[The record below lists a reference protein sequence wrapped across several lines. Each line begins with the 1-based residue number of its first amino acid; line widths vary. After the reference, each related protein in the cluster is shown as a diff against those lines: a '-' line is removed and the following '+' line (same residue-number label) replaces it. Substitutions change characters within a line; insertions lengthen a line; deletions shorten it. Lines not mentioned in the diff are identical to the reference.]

1 MASFLDELKRRNVL
15 RVAAAYAL
23 VSWILIESGSV
34 LLPTFGA
41 PEYVFKIYVMLIFG
55 GFVISLVIAWV
66 FEITPDGV
74 RLEKDLDRKHYKP
87 PARNSVNFVLIG
99 LLVVALVVSISFNMS
114 DLRNANAPLDSGLDE
129 MSVAVL
135 PFENRSTDPEN
146 GYFAD
151 GIQEDL
157 LNRLAGIDSL
167 HVISRTSANEYR
179 NTTKNVSIIGEELG
193 VEAIVQ
199 GAVQRLGDK
208 IRVTVSLIDVRADKQ
223 IWAETYNKDASLQD
237 IFELQTEI
245 SSQITTSLDAA
256 LTPEDEQRLA
266 AVPTV
271 HDEAYRLFVVGQVN
285 LSQRRFD
292 TLLKAREQFEQAVKL
307 DPDYARA
314 YSALAETIIVLYF
327 NHQALSPDE
336 AIQLANAAV
345 DNALRLDP
353 ENANAYAVRGF
364 IETIQWGRTRLGAGN
379 IRAADDFR
387 RALDLNENLANAYV
401 WFSLLRE
408 NEDDVDGA
416 IEMLALALE
425 VDPRSRTPL
434 VNLSH
439 LYSLK
444 GDNAAATNVL
454 VRAIEFFPGW
464 EIPVRDLSVHL
475 QRLGRL
481 DEAIAWAAEDA
492 RISDDPLAGSN
503 ALGIFRL
510 FGNSEAITA
519 FMADFPTD
527 HPVSRIGMG
536 LEKFIRND
544 YQGVLDVLENIPP
557 GVAGVQGMAYPL
569 MIRASILLEDYERA
583 REILR
588 LDSPQLF
595 ADEAIVVNRFNLASA
610 VMLAFVEQQLGN
622 TDAASRLME
631 QGLVVTATLPRVGF
645 SGYGIR
651 DVQILA
657 LQGYTSTALDRLED
671 AIAEGFVSVMPFDV
685 WTVDADPLIA
695 SLRSEPRFLDIRRVV
710 EARIDVMSQ
719 SVAAARDAGDWGE
732 LLSRAGQHLSA
743 ATR

>member
-1 MASFLDELKRRNVL
+1 MASFLEELRRRNVL

-41 PEYVFKIYVMLIFG
+41 PEYVFKIYVLLILG

-74 RLEKDLDRKHYKP
+74 KLEKNLDRKHYKP

-114 DLRNANAPLDSGLDE
+114 DLRNANAPLDSGLNDL
-129 MSVAVL
+129 SVAVL

-157 LNRLAGIDSL
+157 LNRLAGIGSL

-179 NTTKNVSIIGEELG
+179 NTTKNVSVIGEELG
-193 VEAIVQ
+193 VATIVQ
-199 GAVQRLGDK
+199 GAVQRSGDK
-208 IRVTVSLIDVRADKQ
+208 ILVTVSLIDARADKQ
-223 IWAETYNKDASLQD
+223 LWAETYNKDASLQD

-245 SSQITTSLDAA
+245 SSQITLALDAA

-266 AVPTV
+266 AIPTE
-271 HDEAYRLFVVGQVN
+271 HDEAYKLFVVGQVN
-285 LSQRRFD
+285 LSQRKFD
-292 TLLKAREQFEQAVKL
+292 TVLKAREQFEQAVKL

-314 YSALAETIIVLYF
+314 YAALAETIMVLYT
-327 NHQALSPDE
+327 NHQAISSDE
-336 AIQLANAAV
+336 ARRLAGAAL

-353 ENANAYAVRGF
+353 DNANAYAVRGF
-364 IETIQWGRTRLGAGN
+364 IETSQWQRTRTGAGN
-379 IRAADDFR
+379 IRAAEDFR
-387 RALDLNENLANAYV
+387 KALELNENLANAYV
-401 WFSLLRE
+401 WFSLLRQE
-408 NEDDVDGA
+408 EGDVDGA
-416 IEMLALALE
+416 IEMLAQALE

-434 VNLSH
+434 VNLSD
-439 LYSLK
+439 LYALK
-444 GDNAAATNVL
+444 GEIEASTDL
-454 VRAIEFFPGW
+454 LIRAMEYFPDW
-464 EIPVRDLSVHL
+464 ELPVRRLSQHL
-475 QRLGRL
+475 QKLGRL

-492 RISDDPLAGSN
+492 RLSGDPLAGSN

-510 FGNSEAITA
+510 FGDSDAITA

-527 HPVSRIGMG
+527 HPVSPFGVG
-536 LEKFIRND
+536 LENFVRDD
-544 YQGVLDVLENIPP
+544 YQGALDTLATIQADVI
-557 GVAGVQGMAYPL
+557 GIQARVYPL
-569 MIRASILLEDYERA
+569 MVRAAILLEDYERA
-583 REILR
+583 REIL
-588 LDSPQLF
+588 LVDSPTLF
-595 ADEAIVVNRFNLASA
+595 ADRANVVDRFNLASA
-610 VMLAFVEQQLGN
+610 VMLAFVEQRLGN
-622 TDAASRLME
+622 SDAANRLLE
-631 QGLVVTATLPRVGF
+631 QALVVTATLPRVG
-645 SGYGIR
+645 SAGHGIR

-657 LQGYTSTALDRLED
+657 LQGHTSAALDRLAD
-671 AIAEGFVSVMPFDV
+671 AIAEGFVSVMPFDF

-695 SLRSEPRFLDIRRVV
+695 SLRSEPGFLEMREEV
-710 EARIDVMSQ
+710 EARINLMRQ
-719 SVAAARDAGDWGE
+719 SVEAARDADDWSE

>member
-1 MASFLDELKRRNVL
+1 MTSFLDELKRRNVL

-34 LLPTFGA
+34 LLPTVGA
-41 PEYVFKIYVMLIFG
+41 PEYVFQIYVLLIFG

-74 RLEKDLDRKHYKP
+74 RLEKDLDRKNYKP

-114 DLRNANAPLDSGLDE
+114 DLRVANSPLESSLNDL
-129 MSVAVL
+129 SVAVL

-157 LNRLAGIDSL
+157 LNRLAGIGSL

-179 NTTKNVSIIGEELG
+179 NTTKNVSVIGEELG
-193 VEAIVQ
+193 VATIVQ
-199 GAVQRLGDK
+199 GAVQRSGDK
-208 IRVTVSLIDVRADKQ
+208 IRVTVSLIDARADKQ
-223 IWAETYNKDASLQD
+223 LWAETYNKDASLQD

-245 SSQITTSLDAA
+245 SSQITSALDAA

-266 AVPTV
+266 AIPTE
-271 HDEAYRLFVVGQVN
+271 HDEAYKLFVVGQVN

-314 YSALAETIIVLYF
+314 YAALAETIMVLYT
-327 NHQALSPDE
+327 NHQAINPDE
-336 AIQLANAAV
+336 ARQLAGAAL

-353 ENANAYAVRGF
+353 DNANAYAVRGL
-364 IETIQWGRTRLGAGN
+364 IETNQWQRTRTGAGN

-387 RALDLNENLANAYV
+387 RALELNENLSNAYV
-401 WFSLLRE
+401 WFSLLRQE
-408 NEDDVDGA
+408 EGDDDGA
-416 IEMLALALE
+416 IEMLAQALE
-425 VDPRSRTPL
+425 VDPRSRNPL
-434 VNLSH
+434 VNLSE
-439 LYSLK
+439 LYALK
-444 GDNAAATNVL
+444 SENEASTDVL
-454 VRAIEFFPGW
+454 IKSMEYFPEW
-464 EIPVRDLSVHL
+464 ELPVRRLSQHL
-475 QRLGRL
+475 QKLGRL

-510 FGNSEAITA
+510 FGDSEAITA

-527 HPVSRIGMG
+527 HPVSPFGVG
-536 LEKFIRND
+536 LEKFVRDD
-544 YQGVLDVLENIPP
+544 YQGALDTLATIQ
-557 GVAGVQGMAYPL
+557 AGGIGIQSRVYPL
-569 MIRASILLEDYERA
+569 MVRAAILLEDYERA

-595 ADEAIVVNRFNLASA
+595 AEEANVVDRFNLASA
-610 VMLAFVEQQLGN
+610 VMLAFVEQRLGN
-622 TDAASRLME
+622 SDAANRLLE
-631 QGLVVTATLPRVGF
+631 QALIISATVPRVGF
-645 SGYGIR
+645 AGHGIR

-657 LQGYTSTALDRLED
+657 LQGHTSAALDRLED
-671 AIAEGFVSVMPFDV
+671 AIAEGFVSMMPFDF

-695 SLRSEPRFLDIRRVV
+695 SLRSEPRFLEMRAAV
-710 EARIDVMSQ
+710 EARIDAMRQTVE
-719 SVAAARDAGDWGE
+719 AARAADDWSE
-732 LLSRAGQHLSA
+732 LLSLAGQHLNVA
-743 ATR
+743 AL